1 MISSIEQ
8 RKLENGFRIYGRSKR
23 AVDNLK
29 MAIYSMKQYGRS
41 DFDRFNY
48 TIFSTPDWKPSL
60 LNRRRQQK
68 KFSSIPQRPNKI
80 RTEGSL
86 LSFFG
91 D

>member
-48 TIFSTPDWKPSL
+48 TIFSKPDWKPSRL
-60 LNRRRQQK
+60 DRHRQQK
-68 KFSSIPQRPNKI
+68 KFSSIPPRRNKI
-80 RTEGSL
+80 EEEGTL
-86 LSFFG
+86 IKYLQ
-91 D
+91 